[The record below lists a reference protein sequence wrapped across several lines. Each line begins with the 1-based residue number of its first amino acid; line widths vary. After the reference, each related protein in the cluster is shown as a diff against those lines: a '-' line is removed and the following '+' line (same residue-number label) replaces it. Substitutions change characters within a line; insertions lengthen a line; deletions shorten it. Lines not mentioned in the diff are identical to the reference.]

1 MPEQDINFSSLT
13 SVIHDGVGLT
23 EVIFNDTTVFTD
35 PNPILG
41 VGLTNAVSVDAG
53 IRLPDYK
60 FSINWE
66 VAAPTQKN
74 VTYYVIVRVY
84 DSAGSEI
91 SGSDITHSFT
101 TPLLPFNA
109 QGTEEFSGSFGTLTN
124 TNTTNAF
131 IAVAGT
137 QEVVIEDSLTVLSP
151 TA

>member
-1 MPEQDINFSSLT
+1 MPIQDINFSGLT

-35 PNPILG
+35 PNPILD
-41 VGLTNAVSVDAG
+41 VGFVNRKNVDAG

-60 FSINWE
+60 FSINWQMTD
-66 VAAPTQKN
+66 VSQKLTTYL
-74 VTYYVIVRVY
+74 VTVRVY
-84 DSAGSEI
+84 DLIGREI

-101 TPLLPFNA
+101 TGSNINEPS
-109 QGTEEFSGSFGTLTN
+109 GTEEFSGSFGTLTN
-124 TNTTNAF
+124 TGTISAF
-131 IAVAGT
+131 IAVAAA

>member
-1 MPEQDINFSSLT
+1 MPIQDINFSDLT

-53 IRLPDYK
+53 TRLPDYK
-60 FSINWE
+60 FSINWQ
-66 VAAPTQKN
+66 VDDASQKN
-74 VTYYVIVRVY
+74 MTYSVIVRVY
-84 DSAGSEI
+84 DSEGSEI

-101 TPLLPFNA
+101 TPQFFVAPS
-109 QGTEEFSGSFGTLTN
+109 TEEFSGSFGTLTN
-124 TNTTNAF
+124 TDTIDAF
-131 IAVAGT
+131 IAVAVA

>member
-1 MPEQDINFSSLT
+1 MPIQPIYFSSLT

-35 PNPILG
+35 LNPILG
-41 VGLTNAVSVDAG
+41 VGFVNRVSVDAG

-60 FSINWE
+60 FSINWQMTD
-66 VAAPTQKN
+66 VLQKLT
-74 VTYYVIVRVY
+74 TYYVSVRVY
-84 DSAGSEI
+84 DLVGSVI

-101 TPLLPFNA
+101 TGSNINDSS
-109 QGTEEFSGSFGTLTN
+109 GTEEFSGSFGTLTN

-137 QEVVIEDSLTVLSP
+137 QAVVIEDSLTVLSP